1 MDSQHLR
8 GRSEEEELVMRCC
21 SLQVAAAVALMAA
34 VAVHV
39 ENAAEASQPPT
50 ATLVYLSRESPRDPR
65 VSLTEPVVAEYGWLG
80 ARFGVSELNTNGR
93 FLGKRFELLKII
105 VSAQEDIRSR
115 VRRVLNTHPALMV
128 ADLASAD
135 LLAVADL
142 NEAKGSVI
150 IDART
155 SDDALRGSQCRSSV
169 FHVLPSW
176 EMRANAL
183 TDFLVGKG
191 WRRWLLLNGS
201 TADDLAYTDALRRT
215 ARAAGAIIVSE
226 ASLPASDAASSLTQ
240 AQVDTRLESV
250 TRTVSPYDVVLVTDF
265 AGAVGERV
273 MFNTAFSRLVAGTQ
287 GLRAIAWDPQ
297 FHDFAARGFEYRFV
311 QFAAR
316 EMSERDYGNWLAVNV
331 LGEAVLRGGVTE
343 PAAVRAF
350 LRSSRFSVAAFK
362 GEPLN
367 FRSTDQQLRQPIL
380 LFGSKVLLRLTP
392 ADTHGET
399 AGAAGRSPCNLGA
412 ASTG

>member
-21 SLQVAAAVALMAA
+21 ALLAAAAVALMAA
-34 VAVHV
+34 VAVHA
-39 ENAAEASQPPT
+39 EDAAEASQPPT
-50 ATLVYLSRESPRDPR
+50 ATLVYLSREAPRDPR
-65 VSLTEPVVAEYGWLG
+65 SSLTEPVVTEYGWLG
-80 ARFGVSELNTNGR
+80 ARFGVSELNANGR
-93 FLGKRFELLKII
+93 FLGKHFELLKIV
-105 VSAQEDIRSR
+105 VSSQEDIRSR
-115 VRRVLNTHPALMV
+115 VHRVLNAHPALMV
-128 ADLASAD
+128 ADLAPAD

-150 IDART
+150 VDART
-155 SDDALRGSQCRSSV
+155 SDDALRGSQCRNSV

-183 TDFLVGKG
+183 TDFLVRKG
-191 WRRWLLLNGS
+191 WGRWLLLNGS
-201 TADDLAYTDALRRT
+201 TADDLAYTNALRGA

-240 AQVDTRLESV
+240 AQVDTRLESL
-250 TRTVSPYDVVLVTDF
+250 TRTAAPYDVVLVTDF

-297 FHDFAARGFEYRFV
+297 FHDFAARGFEYRFIR
-311 QFAAR
+311 FAAR
-316 EMSERDYGNWLAVNV
+316 EMSERDYGNWLAVSA

-343 PAAVRAF
+343 PAGVRAF

-362 GEPLN
+362 GEGLT

-380 LFGSKVLLRLTP
+380 LFGPKVLLRLAP
-392 ADTHGET
+392 ADTQRET
-399 AGAAGRSPCNLGA
+399 AGAAGGGHCNLAA
-412 ASTG
+412 ASAG